1 MIFGLPEC
9 SEDSMDVSVGELF
22 EAISEKPRFE
32 VCRVGK
38 KISGGTA
45 RPVKVTTSSAT
56 IVDHILYK
64 AKRLKQTIKFK
75 TVFLSPDRSLEQREK
90 HRQLVLDLKKKTLEE
105 PSKKHYIK
113 NGTIVSVEKSA
124 I

>member
-1 MIFGLPEC
+1 M
-9 SEDSMDVSVGELF
+9 
-22 EAISEKPRFE
+22 
-32 VCRVGK
+32 CRVGK

-90 HRQLVLDLKKKTLEE
+90 HRQLVLDLKKRLWKS
-105 PSKKHYIK
+105 PVK
-113 NGTIVSVEKSA
+113 NFT
-124 I
+124 